1 MAHYLSRRDVLQIS
15 TALGG
20 LTLTTSRSTEA
31 AIDLAQ
37 EAQKQISCP
46 TPTAVL
52 GPFYKKLAPKRHVL
66 RATSDPGLRLSVNG
80 RIFGARGEAL
90 DGATI
95 EVWHADHF
103 GRYDLDGYRF
113 RGTLIAAADGKY
125 GFESIVPGHYPDR
138 VAQHVHYLVNARG
151 HKPLVTQ
158 LYFATDQVF
167 EGNPGKNFRR
177 DPLVPSVDVVRPV
190 VLTGDPNKVWAAVVF
205 DLCLEPL

>member
-1 MAHYLSRRDVLQIS
+1 MGHNHSRRDVLQMC
-15 TALGG
+15 TALAG

-31 AIDLAQ
+31 AIDLTQ
-37 EAQKQISCP
+37 EAQKKICP
-46 TPTAVL
+46 TPRAVV
-52 GPFYKKLAPKRHVL
+52 GPFYKKSAPKRHVL
-66 RATSDPGLRLSVNG
+66 RTTSDPGLPLSVNG
-80 RIFGARGEAL
+80 RVFGARGEAL

-103 GRYDLDGYRF
+103 GRYDVDGYQF
-113 RGTLIAAADGKY
+113 RATLVAGAEGKY
-125 GFESIVPGHYPDR
+125 GFESIMPGHYPDR
-138 VAQHVHYLVNARG
+138 VAQHVHYLINARG

-177 DPLVPSVDVVRPV
+177 DPLVPSADVVRPV